1 MKRLANM
8 LSLYLSKHT
17 EVVLIDF
24 RLNLNLLVVLVGL
37 LEIFKLDVR
46 YVMLL
51 KVNSYY
57 VLG

>member
-1 MKRLANM
+1 M

-37 LEIFKLDVR
+37 LQIFKLDVR

>member
-8 LSLYLSKHT
+8 LSLYLPKHT
-17 EVVLIDF
+17 EVVLVNF
-24 RLNLNLLVVLVGL
+24 LLNLDLLVIFVGFFQVL
-37 LEIFKLDVR
+37 KLNMR

-57 VLG
+57 FL